1 MANTQQNNKRI
12 AKNTLFL
19 YFRQILIM
27 AVTLYTS
34 RLVLHALGV
43 ENYGIYNV
51 VGGMVIMFSFLNGAL
66 AQATQRYISFGIAKD
81 TIEQQQQTFSMLL
94 NVHIIIAFILLFLC
108 ETIGVWILY
117 NKLVIPHE
125 HINDAFWVMQC
136 SIFTLLISITQVP
149 YNASIFGH
157 ERMDIYAYI
166 SILEVLLKLGI
177 AIILS
182 HHFSNKLLMYGI
194 MIMIAQLIIAL
205 IYRYYCYLNF
215 RNCVYRLYWSKTLF
229 KELIGFTGWNLI
241 GNIAWT
247 LNEQGINILINLFF
261 GPAYN
266 AARGIASQISSAVT
280 SFTTNFLGAS
290 APQIT
295 KYYAVGDLENCIR
308 LCNKSTKYGFFLFML
323 VSMPLISILQPI
335 LSLWLVEVP
344 PLTATLCMLSLI
356 YVQFRTM
363 GGTLQ
368 EVAQATGKVR
378 FFQMTQG
385 LIAITAMPTVYV
397 FYKTGFQIIWYLY
410 IMICMTIINVIAQ
423 VIAVHHVFHRYSIL
437 TYIKEVVSP
446 ALLAFIIPCSTSLYF
461 YRIEQFSLLSI
472 IYCFFVFCLTLIS
485 ICLIGMNK
493 NERRWVYNII
503 KSKFKNDKC
512 HKRTIQS

>member
-1 MANTQQNNKRI
+1 MTDIAKNNKRI

-27 AVTLYTS
+27 AITLYTS

-43 ENYGIYNV
+43 ENYGVYNV
-51 VGGMVIMFSFLNGAL
+51 VGGMVVMFSFLNGAL

-81 TIEQQQQTFSMLL
+81 TIKQQQQTFSMLF
-94 NVHIIIAFILLFLC
+94 NVHLIIAVILLILC
-108 ETIGVWILY
+108 ETIGLWLFY

-125 HINDAFWVMQC
+125 HLNDAFWVMQC
-136 SIFTLLISITQVP
+136 SIFTLLISVTQVP

-182 HHFSNKLLMYGI
+182 HYFSDKLLMYGI
-194 MIMIAQLIIAL
+194 MIMMAQFIIAL
-205 IYRYYCYLNF
+205 IYRCYCHLNF
-215 RNCVYRLYWSKTLF
+215 KNCVYVLYWSKKLF
-229 KELIGFTGWNLI
+229 KELVGFTGWNLI

-247 LNEQGINILINLFF
+247 LNEQGINVLINLFF
-261 GPAYN
+261 GPVYN
-266 AARGIASQISSAVT
+266 AARGVASQVSAAVT

-295 KYYAVGDLENCIR
+295 KYYAVGDYDNCIK

-323 VSMPLISILQPI
+323 VSLPLISIIQPI
-335 LSLWLVEVP
+335 LSIWLVEVP
-344 PLTATLCMLSLI
+344 PLTATLCMLSLM

-368 EVAQATGKVR
+368 QLAQAIGKVR
-378 FFQMTQG
+378 FFQITQG
-385 LIAITAMPTVYV
+385 LVAITAMPAVYL
-397 FYKTGFQIIWYLY
+397 FYKVGFQITWYLY
-410 IMICMTIINVIAQ
+410 IMICMTVINVTVQ
-423 VIAVHHVFHRYSIL
+423 VIAVHHIFPEYSIR
-437 TYIKEVVSP
+437 TYLKDVVFP
-446 ALLAFIIPCSTSLYF
+446 ALLAFIIPCSVSLYF
-461 YRIEQFSLLSI
+461 FKIERFSLLSI
-472 IYCFFVFCLTLIS
+472 IYCLFVFCLALTSILIF
-485 ICLIGMNK
+485 GMDK
-493 NERRWVYNII
+493 SERKWTYNII
-503 KSKFKNDKC
+503 KSKLSK
-512 HKRTIQS
+512 

>member
-1 MANTQQNNKRI
+1 MTDTSQNNKRI

-27 AVTLYTS
+27 AITLYTS

-43 ENYGIYNV
+43 ENYGVYNV
-51 VGGMVIMFSFLNGAL
+51 VGGMVVMFSFLNGAL

-81 TIEQQQQTFSMLL
+81 TIEQQRQTFSMLF
-94 NVHIIIAFILLFLC
+94 NVHLIIAVILLILC
-108 ETIGVWILY
+108 ETIGLWLFY
-117 NKLVIPHE
+117 NRLVIPHE
-125 HINDAFWVMQC
+125 HMNDAFWVMQC
-136 SIFTLLISITQVP
+136 SIFTLLISVTQVP

-182 HHFSNKLLMYGI
+182 HYFSDKLLMYGI
-194 MIMIAQLIIAL
+194 MVMAAQFIIAL
-205 IYRYYCYLNF
+205 IYRCYCHLHF
-215 RNCVYRLYWSKTLF
+215 KNCVYVLYWSKKLF
-229 KELIGFTGWNLI
+229 KELVGFTGWNLI

-261 GPAYN
+261 GPVYN
-266 AARGIASQISSAVT
+266 AARGVASQVSAAVT

-290 APQIT
+290 SPQIT
-295 KYYAVGDLENCIR
+295 KYYAVGDFDNCIR

-323 VSMPLISILQPI
+323 VSLPLISIIQPI
-335 LSLWLVEVP
+335 LSIWLVEVP

-368 EVAQATGKVR
+368 ELAQATGKVR
-378 FFQMTQG
+378 FFQITQG
-385 LIAITAMPTVYV
+385 LVAITAMPAVYV
-397 FYKTGFQIIWYLY
+397 FYKVGFQITWYLY
-410 IMICMTIINVIAQ
+410 IMICMTIINVTAQ
-423 VIAVHHVFHRYSIL
+423 VIAVHHIFPEYSIR
-437 TYIKEVVSP
+437 TYIKDVLFP
-446 ALLAFIIPCSTSLYF
+446 ALRAFIMPCLASQYF
-461 YRIEQFSLLSI
+461 FRLEQFSILSF
-472 IYCFFVFCLTLIS
+472 IYCIFVFCLALTSIS
-485 ICLIGMNK
+485 ILGMDK
-493 NERRWVYNII
+493 SERKWAYNII
-503 KSKFKNDKC
+503 KSKLSK
-512 HKRTIQS
+512 